1 MEKTYPTYFGT
12 YNRIEELKVYTNSI
26 KKKLIGCNGMHKY
39 NNSDHSM
46 LTEMTAVDN
55 IKESINTKENICQIN
70 TEMEYH
76 KKNKL
81 SEQSVANQPCPC
93 LF

>member
-1 MEKTYPTYFGT
+1 
-12 YNRIEELKVYTNSI
+12 
-26 KKKLIGCNGMHKY
+26 
-39 NNSDHSM
+39 M